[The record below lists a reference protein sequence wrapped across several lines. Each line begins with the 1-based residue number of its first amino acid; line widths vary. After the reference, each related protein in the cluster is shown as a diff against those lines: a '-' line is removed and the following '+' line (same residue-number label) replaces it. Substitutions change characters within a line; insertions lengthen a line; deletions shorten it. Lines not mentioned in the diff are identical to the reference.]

1 MNEKGYDAVGFALPE
16 NMFFHDIVHMDE
28 TDPFVQI
35 YIDRLDTYTE
45 RSYSGTGVHS
55 YGLMDTS
62 KIPTYEKD
70 GKKYTFVTLDKDS
83 LKNDPDFKGPRGDK
97 GDVGAQ
103 GPEGPQGPQGPK
115 GADSRTGT
123 GTGTGTTTVKGSD
136 NIKVTPETKSAAEY
150 TVALKEDI
158 SVNNV
163 TVKNKITAKTV
174 NTDTVNAK
182 TVNAGEKV
190 TVGDTVTIDKNGLI
204 IKDGPSVTK
213 DGINA
218 GGKKVT
224 GGQLFATNQQVVNNM
239 SQIRLSVTKAMKVML
254 WEQLW

>member
-97 GDVGAQ
+97 GDAGAQ
-103 GPEGPQGPQGPK
+103 GPEGPQGPK
-115 GADSRTGT
+115 GADSGTGT

-239 SQIRLSVTKAMKVML
+239 SQIILSVTKAMKVML